1 MKKDPYVLFYV
12 LGRANVSEDDV
23 ENAWYGESERVQS
36 STLVGQ
42 AVSGTS
48 TVRDLSFA
56 AAKAAIDREM
66 TSAVKREWM
75 TDNATEIAEAGG
87 DGLKAYRQFAQ
98 GRIDALSMQLEA
110 GLADELLEELNEGAE
125 DEEDDE
131 DDDEDEDDED
141 EDDAG

>member
-12 LGRANVSEDDV
+12 LGRATPYEGDDFD
-23 ENAWYGESERVQS
+23 ESEAGGDGLQS
-36 STLVGQ
+36 KLLGQ
-42 AVSGTS
+42 AVGGTS

-75 TDNATEIAEAGG
+75 TDNAAEIIPAGG
-87 DGLKAYRQFAQ
+87 DGLKAYRQFTQ
-98 GRIDALSMQLEA
+98 GRIDALSMQLEDS
-110 GLADELLEELNEGAE
+110 LAEELLEELNEE
-125 DEEDDE
+125 DDDDDDDE
-131 DDDEDEDDED
+131 DDEDDED